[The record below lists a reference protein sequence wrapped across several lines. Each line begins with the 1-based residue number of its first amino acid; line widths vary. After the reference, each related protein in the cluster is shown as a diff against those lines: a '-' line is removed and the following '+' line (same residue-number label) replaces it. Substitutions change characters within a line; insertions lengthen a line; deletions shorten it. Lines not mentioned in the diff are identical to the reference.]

1 MQVINLILDV
11 LNRRDIMKGIVD
23 RLENSKVVVEI
34 EDEKKM
40 KVFDRKL
47 FPEKLKEGDVVI
59 FKDDKFI
66 IDKKETEKRKE
77 YIESLFRRLIDKG
90 MD

>member
-1 MQVINLILDV
+1 
-11 LNRRDIMKGIVD
+11 MKGIVD

-47 FPEKLKEGDVVI
+47 FPEKLEEGDVVI